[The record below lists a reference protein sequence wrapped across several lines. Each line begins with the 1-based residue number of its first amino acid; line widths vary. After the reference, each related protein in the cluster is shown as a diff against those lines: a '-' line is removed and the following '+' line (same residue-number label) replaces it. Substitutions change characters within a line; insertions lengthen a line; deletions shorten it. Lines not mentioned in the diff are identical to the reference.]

1 MKKKVLILGG
11 AGFVGSNLAKFLIQ
25 NRETDLTLADY
36 TFARDPSEYFTEQ
49 EIQSINFVQ
58 DDFTSSAAFKTLDL
72 DFDFVYMLASVVG
85 VNNTLDHPDE
95 VIRVNTSLILNCLEW
110 LKTTAVKR
118 VLFTSTSETYSGTT
132 EVLEYPIPTDEQVP
146 LCIQDV
152 SDPRFT
158 YAITKILGESAFLN
172 YAKKCDFEA
181 TVVRY
186 HNAFGPDMGF
196 KHVIPHLVERFMNN
210 ESPFRMYGHDQTRA
224 FSYIDDT
231 VEGTVLAMESDM
243 AAGEIFHI
251 GSSQEISIEEL
262 IRAVGEIMGYPG
274 RYVEAPT
281 FPGSVSRRCPDIS
294 KAKRLL
300 GYNPQIDWKVGLAST
315 VEWYKAYFSNNK
327 SARQDGFKEQERF
340 N

>member
-1 MKKKVLILGG
+1 MSNKILILGG

-25 NRETDLTLADY
+25 NRECQLTLADY
-36 TFARDPSEYFTEQ
+36 TFGRDSSEYFTEQ
-49 EIQSINFVQ
+49 EMKLVNIVQ
-58 DDFTSSAAFKTLDL
+58 DDFTSSEAFNALDK
-72 DFDFVYMLASVVG
+72 DFDYVYMLASVVG
-85 VNNTLDHPDE
+85 VNNTLDHPNE
-95 VIRVNTSLILNCLEW
+95 VIRVNTSLIFNCLEW
-110 LKTTAVKR
+110 LKSTSVKR

-132 EVLEYPIPTDEQVP
+132 EVLDYPIPTNELVP

-172 YAKKCDFEA
+172 YSKKYNFEA

-224 FSYIDDT
+224 FSFIDDT
-231 VEGTVLAMESDM
+231 IQGTVLAMESNK

-251 GSSQEISIEEL
+251 GSSQEISIAEL
-262 IRAVGEIMGYPG
+262 IKTVGEIMGYSG
-274 RYVEAPT
+274 EYIKAPT
-281 FPGSVSRRCPDIS
+281 YPGSVSRRCPDIS
-294 KAKRLL
+294 KAKKIL
-300 GYNPQIDWKVGLAST
+300 GYDPQIDWRVGLVST
-315 VEWYKAYFSNNK
+315 VKWYKNYFLKNN
-327 SARQDGFKEQERF
+327 SAKQDGFKEQESF
-340 N
+340 H